1 MNQSVKTSDEL
12 SFDVQSYRKDFPT
25 LHQSV
30 HGKPLVYLDNAAT
43 SQKPQSVIDAIS
55 YYYAHDNA
63 NVHRGVH
70 TLSGRATDSYEGA
83 REKIAK
89 HINAKSTKEIIFT
102 KGATEALNLLAFS
115 FGEYGINA
123 GDEIIVSGME
133 HHSNL
138 VPWQLLCERKN
149 AVLKIIP
156 IDDKGELVL
165 SQLPELITDKTRLI
179 SVVHTSNAL
188 GTVNPVD
195 EIIRIGHAHDIPVA
209 IDGSQALP
217 HAAVDMQSLDADFF
231 IFTGH
236 KMFGPTGVG
245 VLYGKEAW
253 LEKLPPYQGGGD
265 MIRTVTYTH
274 SEYNDLPYKFEAGT
288 PNIAGVIGLGA
299 AVDYLQSVGMQNIAA
314 YEKQLLDYA
323 TQKARDFEGLKL
335 IGEAK
340 QRAGVLSFIIE
351 GVHPH
356 DIGTIVDF
364 EGVAIRTGHHCAMPV
379 MNFFNVPATA
389 RASFAFYNTFSEV
402 EALFAALEKTK
413 TMLM

>member
-1 MNQSVKTSDEL
+1 MNPSVKTSDEL
-12 SFDVQSYRKDFPT
+12 SFDVQSYRKDFPA

-55 YYYAHDNA
+55 HYYARDNA

-89 HINAKSTKEIIFT
+89 HINAKSTKEILFT

-115 FGEYGINA
+115 FGEYGIND

-138 VPWQLLCERKN
+138 VPWQLLCKRKN

-156 IDDKGELVL
+156 IDDKGELIL

-299 AVDYLQSVGMQNIAA
+299 AVDYLKTVGMHNIAA

-323 TQKARDFEGLKL
+323 SQKARDFEGLKL
-335 IGEAK
+335 IGDAK
-340 QRAGVLSFIIE
+340 QRAGVLSFVIE

-402 EALFAALEKTK
+402 DALFAALEKTK

>member
-1 MNQSVKTSDEL
+1 MSKSAHNLETF
-12 SFDVQSYRKDFPT
+12 FDVERYRKDFPA
-25 LHQSV
+25 LHQEV
-30 HGKPLVYLDNAAT
+30 HGKPLAYLDNAAT
-43 SQKPQSVIDAIS
+43 AQKPQQVIDAIS
-55 YYYAHDNA
+55 NYYSNHNS

-70 TLSGRATDSYEGA
+70 TLSGRATDLYEGS

-89 HINAKSTKEIIFT
+89 YINAKSTKEIIFT
-102 KGATEALNLLAFS
+102 KGATEALNLLAYS
-115 FGEYGINA
+115 FGEHAISA

-138 VPWQLLCERKN
+138 VPWQLLCQRKN
-149 AVLKIIP
+149 AILKILP
-156 IDDKGELVL
+156 ITKKGELDL
-165 SQLPELITDKTRLI
+165 ALLPELISDKTKLI

-188 GTVNPVD
+188 GTVNPIED
-195 EIIRIGHAHDIPVA
+195 IINIAHTQNIPVA

-217 HAAVDMQSLDADFF
+217 HTAVDMQALDADFF

-265 MIRTVTYTH
+265 MIRTVSYTH
-274 SEYNDLPYKFEAGT
+274 SEYNDLPYRFEAGT

-299 AVDYLQSVGMQNIAA
+299 AVDYIQNIGIHNIQA
-314 YEKQLLDYA
+314 YETELLNYA
-323 TQKARDFEGLKL
+323 TEKALAFDGLNI
-335 IGEAK
+335 IGQAEHK
-340 QRAGVLSFIIE
+340 SGVLSFTID

-402 EALFAALEKTK
+402 DALFVALEKTK
-413 TMLM
+413 DMLF

>member
-1 MNQSVKTSDEL
+1 
-12 SFDVQSYRKDFPT
+12 
-25 LHQSV
+25 
-30 HGKPLVYLDNAAT
+30 
-43 SQKPQSVIDAIS
+43 
-55 YYYAHDNA
+55 
-63 NVHRGVH
+63 
-70 TLSGRATDSYEGA
+70 
-83 REKIAK
+83 
-89 HINAKSTKEIIFT
+89 
-102 KGATEALNLLAFS
+102 
-115 FGEYGINA
+115 
-123 GDEIIVSGME
+123 ME

-138 VPWQLLCERKN
+138 VPWQLLCQRKN
-149 AVLKIIP
+149 AILKILP
-156 IDDKGELVL
+156 ITKKGELDL
-165 SQLPELITDKTRLI
+165 ALLPELISDKTKLI

-188 GTVNPVD
+188 GTVNPIED
-195 EIIRIGHAHDIPVA
+195 IINIAHTQNIPVA

-217 HAAVDMQSLDADFF
+217 HTAVDMQALDADFF

-245 VLYGKEAW
+245 VLYGKETW

-265 MIRTVTYTH
+265 MIRTVSYTH

-299 AVDYLQSVGMQNIAA
+299 AVDYIQNIGIHNIQA
-314 YEKQLLDYA
+314 YETELLNYA
-323 TQKARDFEGLKL
+323 TEKALAFDGLNI
-335 IGEAK
+335 IGQAEHK
-340 QRAGVLSFIIE
+340 SGVLSFTID

-402 EALFAALEKTK
+402 DALFVALEKTK
-413 TMLM
+413 DMLF

>member
-1 MNQSVKTSDEL
+1 MNTPAHKVISV
-12 SFDVQSYRKDFPT
+12 FDVERYRKDFPA
-25 LHQSV
+25 LHQEV

-43 SQKPQSVIDAIS
+43 TQKPQSVIDTISS
-55 YYYAHDNA
+55 YYSKDNS

-70 TLSGRATDSYEGA
+70 TLSGRATDLYEGT
-83 REKIAK
+83 REKIAQ

-115 FGEYGINA
+115 FGEYAINA

-156 IDDKGELVL
+156 ITLKGELNL
-165 SQLPELITDKTRLI
+165 SVLPELITNKTKII

-188 GTVNPVD
+188 GTVNPI
-195 EIIRIGHAHDIPVA
+195 EKIIDIAHAQNIPVA

-217 HAAVDMQSLDADFF
+217 HTAVDMQSLDADFF

-265 MIRTVTYTH
+265 MIRTVSYTH

-299 AVDYLQSVGMQNIAA
+299 AVDYMQAIGLDNIYA
-314 YEKQLLDYA
+314 YETELLNYA
-323 TQKARDFEGLKL
+323 TEKALQFDGLNI
-335 IGEAK
+335 IGQAEHK
-340 QRAGVLSFIIE
+340 SGVLSFTIDK
-351 GVHPH
+351 VHPH

-402 EALFAALEKTK
+402 DALFAALEKTK
-413 TMLM
+413 DMLI

>member
-1 MNQSVKTSDEL
+1 MSKSAHNLETF
-12 SFDVQSYRKDFPT
+12 FDVERYRKDFPA
-25 LHQSV
+25 LHQEV
-30 HGKPLVYLDNAAT
+30 HGKPLAYLDNAAT
-43 SQKPQSVIDAIS
+43 AQKPQQVIDAIS
-55 YYYAHDNA
+55 NYYSNHNS

-70 TLSGRATDSYEGA
+70 TLSGRATDLYEGS

-89 HINAKSTKEIIFT
+89 YINAKSTKEIIFT
-102 KGATEALNLLAFS
+102 KGATEALNLLAYS
-115 FGEYGINA
+115 FGEHAISA

-138 VPWQLLCERKN
+138 VPWQLLCQRKN
-149 AVLKIIP
+149 AILKILP
-156 IDDKGELVL
+156 ITKKGELDL
-165 SQLPELITDKTRLI
+165 ALLPELISDKTKLI

-188 GTVNPVD
+188 GTVNPIED
-195 EIIRIGHAHDIPVA
+195 IINIAHTQNIPVA

-217 HAAVDMQSLDADFF
+217 HTAVDMQALDADFF

-265 MIRTVTYTH
+265 MIRTVSYTH

-299 AVDYLQSVGMQNIAA
+299 AVDYIQNIGIHNIQA
-314 YEKQLLDYA
+314 YETELLNYA
-323 TQKARDFEGLKL
+323 TEKALAFDGLNI
-335 IGEAK
+335 IGQAEHK
-340 QRAGVLSFIIE
+340 SGVLSFTID

-402 EALFAALEKTK
+402 DALFVALEKTK
-413 TMLM
+413 DMLF

>member
-1 MNQSVKTSDEL
+1 MSKSAHNLETF
-12 SFDVQSYRKDFPT
+12 FDVERYRKDFPA
-25 LHQSV
+25 LHQEV
-30 HGKPLVYLDNAAT
+30 HGKPLAYLDNAAT
-43 SQKPQSVIDAIS
+43 AQKPQQVIDAIS
-55 YYYAHDNA
+55 NYYSNHNS

-70 TLSGRATDSYEGA
+70 TLSGRATDLYEGS

-89 HINAKSTKEIIFT
+89 YINAKSTKEIIFT
-102 KGATEALNLLAFS
+102 KGATEALNLLAYS
-115 FGEYGINA
+115 FGEHAISA

-138 VPWQLLCERKN
+138 VPWQLLCQRKN
-149 AVLKIIP
+149 AILKILP
-156 IDDKGELVL
+156 ITKKGELDL
-165 SQLPELITDKTRLI
+165 ALLPELISDKTKLI

-188 GTVNPVD
+188 GTVNPIED
-195 EIIRIGHAHDIPVA
+195 IINIAHTQNIPVA

-217 HAAVDMQSLDADFF
+217 HTAVDMQALDADFF

-265 MIRTVTYTH
+265 MIRTVSYTH

-299 AVDYLQSVGMQNIAA
+299 AVDYIENIGIHNIQA
-314 YEKQLLDYA
+314 YETELLNYA
-323 TQKARDFEGLKL
+323 TEKALVFDGLNI
-335 IGEAK
+335 IGQAEHK
-340 QRAGVLSFIIE
+340 SGVLSFTID

-402 EALFAALEKTK
+402 DALFAALEKTK
-413 TMLM
+413 DMLF

>member
-1 MNQSVKTSDEL
+1 MSNPAKNITKQE
-12 SFDVQSYRKDFPT
+12 FDVEKYRKDFPA
-25 LHQSV
+25 LHQEV
-30 HGKPLVYLDNAAT
+30 HGKTLVYLDNAAT
-43 SQKPQSVIDAIS
+43 TQKPQNVIDAIS
-55 YYYAHDNA
+55 HYYENDNA

-70 TLSGRATDSYEGA
+70 TLSGRATDAYEGA

-89 HINAKSTKEIIFT
+89 HINARSTKEIIFT
-102 KGATEALNLLAFS
+102 KGATEALNLLAYS
-115 FGEYGINA
+115 FGEYSIQA

-149 AVLKIIP
+149 ATLKIIP
-156 IDDKGELVL
+156 FNQNGEL
-165 SQLPELITDKTRLI
+165 QLAELDKLISDKTRLI

-188 GTVNPVD
+188 GTINPVED
-195 EIIRIGHAHDIPVA
+195 IIRIAHNNNIPVA

-217 HAAVDMQSLDADFF
+217 HMCVDMQALDADFF

-253 LEKLPPYQGGGD
+253 LNKLPPYQGGGD
-265 MIRTVTYTH
+265 MIRTVSYTH

-299 AVDYLQSVGMQNIAA
+299 AVDYLQAVGMSNIAD
-314 YEKQLLDYA
+314 YETQLLDYA
-323 TQKARDFEGLKL
+323 LEQARQFPGLRL
-335 IGEAK
+335 IGDARK
-340 QRAGVLSFIIE
+340 RAAVLSFVIE

-379 MNFFNVPATA
+379 MNYFDVPATA

-402 EALFAALEKTK
+402 DALFAALEKTK
-413 TMLM
+413 NILM

>member
-1 MNQSVKTSDEL
+1 MNPSVKTSDEL
-12 SFDVQSYRKDFPT
+12 SFDVQSYRKDFPA

-55 YYYAHDNA
+55 HYYAHDNA

-89 HINAKSTKEIIFT
+89 HINAKSTKEILFT

-115 FGEYGINA
+115 FGEYGIND

-138 VPWQLLCERKN
+138 VPWQLLCKRKN

-156 IDDKGELVL
+156 IDDKGELIL

-299 AVDYLQSVGMQNIAA
+299 AVDYLKTVGMHNIAA

-323 TQKARDFEGLKL
+323 SQKARDFEGLKL
-335 IGEAK
+335 IGDAK
-340 QRAGVLSFIIE
+340 QRAGVLSFVIE

-402 EALFAALEKTK
+402 DALFAALEKTK

>member
-1 MNQSVKTSDEL
+1 MQKA
-12 SFDVQSYRKDFPT
+12 FDVELYRKDFPA
-25 LHQSV
+25 LHQEV
-30 HGKPLVYLDNAAT
+30 HGKPLAYLDNAAT
-43 SQKPQSVIDAIS
+43 AQKPQQVIDVIS
-55 YYYAHDNA
+55 NYYSNHNS

-70 TLSGRATDSYEGA
+70 TLSGRATDLYEGS

-89 HINAKSTKEIIFT
+89 YINAKSTKEIIFT

-115 FGEYGINA
+115 FGEYAISA

-138 VPWQLLCERKN
+138 VPWQLLCQRKN
-149 AVLKIIP
+149 AVLKILP
-156 IDDKGELVL
+156 ITQKGELDL
-165 SQLPELITDKTRLI
+165 ALLPELISDKTKLI
-179 SVVHTSNAL
+179 SIVHTSNAL
-188 GTVNPVD
+188 GTVNPIED
-195 EIIRIGHAHDIPVA
+195 IINIAHSQNIPVA

-217 HAAVDMQSLDADFF
+217 HTAVDMQALDADFF

-265 MIRTVTYTH
+265 MIRSVSYTH

-288 PNIAGVIGLGA
+288 PNIAGVVGLGA
-299 AVDYLQSVGMQNIAA
+299 AVDYIKSVGIHNIQA
-314 YEKQLLDYA
+314 YETELLAYA
-323 TQKARDFEGLKL
+323 TEKALAFAGLNI
-335 IGEAK
+335 IGQAEHK
-340 QRAGVLSFIIE
+340 SGVLSFTID

-402 EALFAALEKTK
+402 DALFAALEKTK
-413 TMLM
+413 DMLF

>member
-1 MNQSVKTSDEL
+1 MNSPVKKTEST
-12 SFDVQSYRKDFPT
+12 FDVERYRKDFPA
-25 LHQSV
+25 LHQKV
-30 HGKPLVYLDNAAT
+30 HDKPLIYLDNAAT
-43 SQKPQSVIDAIS
+43 SQKPQQVIDAIS
-55 YYYAHDNA
+55 DYYANHNS

-70 TLSGRATDSYEGA
+70 TLSGRATDLYEGA
-83 REKIAK
+83 REKIAQ

-102 KGATEALNLLAFS
+102 KGASDALNLLAFS
-115 FGEYGINA
+115 FGEYSITK

-156 IDDKGELVL
+156 ITQKGELDL
-165 SQLPELITDKTRLI
+165 STLPELISEKTKLI

-188 GTVNPVD
+188 GTVNPIK
-195 EIIRIGHAHDIPVA
+195 EIIELAHAQNIPVA

-217 HAAVDMQSLDADFF
+217 HTPVDLQSLDADFF

-236 KMFGPTGVG
+236 KMFAPTGVG
-245 VLYGKEAW
+245 VLYGKEDW

-265 MIRTVTYTH
+265 MIRTVSYTH

-299 AVDYLQSVGMQNIAA
+299 AVDYIQNIGMSNIYA
-314 YEKQLLDYA
+314 YETELLEYA
-323 TQKARDFEGLKL
+323 TKKALQFDGLNI
-335 IGEAK
+335 IGQAEHK
-340 QRAGVLSFIIE
+340 SGVLSFTIDK
-351 GVHPH
+351 VHPH

-379 MNFFNVPATA
+379 MTFFNVPATA

-402 EALFAALEKTK
+402 DALFSALEKTK
-413 TMLM
+413 DMLF

>member
-1 MNQSVKTSDEL
+1 MSKSAHNLETF
-12 SFDVQSYRKDFPT
+12 FDVERYRKDFPA
-25 LHQSV
+25 LHQEV
-30 HGKPLVYLDNAAT
+30 HGKPLAYLDNAAT
-43 SQKPQSVIDAIS
+43 AQKPQQVIDAIS
-55 YYYAHDNA
+55 NYYSNHNS

-70 TLSGRATDSYEGA
+70 TLSGRATDLYEGS

-89 HINAKSTKEIIFT
+89 YINAKSTKEIIFT
-102 KGATEALNLLAFS
+102 KGATEALNLLAYS
-115 FGEYGINA
+115 FGEHAISA

-138 VPWQLLCERKN
+138 VPWQLLCQRKN
-149 AVLKIIP
+149 AILKILP
-156 IDDKGELVL
+156 ITKKGELDL
-165 SQLPELITDKTRLI
+165 ALLPELISDKTKLI

-188 GTVNPVD
+188 GTVNPIED
-195 EIIRIGHAHDIPVA
+195 IINIAHTQNIPVA

-217 HAAVDMQSLDADFF
+217 HTAVDMQALDADFF

-265 MIRTVTYTH
+265 MIRTVSYTH

-299 AVDYLQSVGMQNIAA
+299 AVDYIENIGIHNIQA
-314 YEKQLLDYA
+314 YETELLNYA
-323 TQKARDFEGLKL
+323 TEKALVFDGLNI
-335 IGEAK
+335 IGQAEHK
-340 QRAGVLSFIIE
+340 SGVLSFTID

-402 EALFAALEKTK
+402 DALFAALEKTK
-413 TMLM
+413 YMLF

>member
-1 MNQSVKTSDEL
+1 MNKPAPNLKTA
-12 SFDVQSYRKDFPT
+12 FDVELYRKDFPV
-25 LHQSV
+25 LHQEV
-30 HGKPLVYLDNAAT
+30 HGKPLAYLDNAAT
-43 SQKPQSVIDAIS
+43 SQKPQQVIDAIS
-55 YYYAHDNA
+55 NYYANHNS

-70 TLSGRATDSYEGA
+70 TLSGRATDLYEGS

-89 HINAKSTKEIIFT
+89 YINARSTKEIIFT

-115 FGEYGINA
+115 FGEYAISA

-138 VPWQLLCERKN
+138 VPWQLLCQRKN
-149 AVLKIIP
+149 AILKILP
-156 IDDKGELVL
+156 ITKKGELDL
-165 SQLPELITDKTRLI
+165 ALLPELISDKTKLI

-188 GTVNPVD
+188 GTVNPIED
-195 EIIRIGHAHDIPVA
+195 IINIAHTQNIPVA

-217 HAAVDMQSLDADFF
+217 HTAVDMQALDADFF

-265 MIRTVTYTH
+265 MIRTVSYTR

-299 AVDYLQSVGMQNIAA
+299 AVDYIQSIGIHNIQA
-314 YEKQLLDYA
+314 YETELLNYA
-323 TQKARDFEGLKL
+323 TEKALAFDGLNI
-335 IGEAK
+335 IGQAENK
-340 QRAGVLSFIIE
+340 SGVLSFTVD

-379 MNFFNVPATA
+379 MTFFNVPATA

-402 EALFAALEKTK
+402 DALFAALEKTK
-413 TMLM
+413 DMLF

>member
-1 MNQSVKTSDEL
+1 MSKSAHNLETF
-12 SFDVQSYRKDFPT
+12 FDVERYRKDFPA
-25 LHQSV
+25 LHQEV
-30 HGKPLVYLDNAAT
+30 HGKPLAYLDNAAT
-43 SQKPQSVIDAIS
+43 AQKPQQVIDAIS
-55 YYYAHDNA
+55 NYYSNHNS

-70 TLSGRATDSYEGA
+70 TLSGRATDLYEGS

-89 HINAKSTKEIIFT
+89 YINAKSTKEIIFT
-102 KGATEALNLLAFS
+102 KGATEALNLLAYS
-115 FGEYGINA
+115 FGEHAISA

-138 VPWQLLCERKN
+138 VPWQLLCQRKN
-149 AVLKIIP
+149 AILKILP
-156 IDDKGELVL
+156 ITKKGELDL
-165 SQLPELITDKTRLI
+165 ALLPELISDKTKLI

-188 GTVNPVD
+188 GTVNPIED
-195 EIIRIGHAHDIPVA
+195 IINIAHSQNIPVA

-217 HAAVDMQSLDADFF
+217 HTAVDMQALDADFF

-265 MIRTVTYTH
+265 MIRTVSYTH
-274 SEYNDLPYKFEAGT
+274 SEYNDLPYRFEAGT

-299 AVDYLQSVGMQNIAA
+299 AVDYIQNIGIHNIQA
-314 YEKQLLDYA
+314 YETELLNYA
-323 TQKARDFEGLKL
+323 TEKALAFDGLNI
-335 IGEAK
+335 IGQAEHK
-340 QRAGVLSFIIE
+340 SGVLSFTID

-402 EALFAALEKTK
+402 DALFVALEKTK
-413 TMLM
+413 DMLF